1 MTTNNTTFDGRVAVV
16 TGAASGIG
24 EAAARRLAAEG
35 ASVALLARRAER
47 LEALAEELGPRALAL
62 PTDITDADAVHA
74 AARTVA
80 DRLGRVDLLV
90 NNAGVMLAAPFANGR
105 DDEWGRMLD
114 LNVRGL
120 LDVTRAFLPALLEGP
135 SDIVNVSSIGA
146 HVVFPGYAVY
156 GATKA
161 AVTQLGESLR
171 AELAG
176 RGVRVTT
183 IEPGLTATELGDHVE
198 DPGSRE
204 VLEGLFEQ
212 IPPLSAD
219 DVADLVA
226 YVASRPHHVNISPL
240 VVMPTRQAAMVTD

>member
-1 MTTNNTTFDGRVAVV
+1 VQ
-16 TGAASGIG
+16 
-24 EAAARRLAAEG
+24 AAAQ
-35 ASVALLARRAER
+35 
-47 LEALAEELGPRALAL
+47 
-62 PTDITDADAVHA
+62 
-74 AARTVA
+74 TVGE
-80 DRLGRVDLLV
+80 RLGRADLLV

-105 DDEWGRMLD
+105 DDEWGRMVD
-114 LNVRGL
+114 LNVRAV

-146 HVVFPGYAVY
+146 HTVFPGYAVY

-183 IEPGLTATELGDHVE
+183 IEPGLTSTELGEHVE
-198 DPGSRE
+198 HPESRA
-204 VLEGLFEQ
+204 VLDDLVDR

-226 YVASRPHHVNISPL
+226 YVISRPHHVNISPL
-240 VVMPTRQAAMVTD
+240 VVMPTRQAAMVS

>member
-1 MTTNNTTFDGRVAVV
+1 MTTNTNLEGRVAVV

-24 EAAARRLAAEG
+24 EAVARRFVAEG

-47 LEALAEELGPRALAL
+47 LESLAAELGPRALAL
-62 PTDITDADAVHA
+62 PTDVTDPGAVRA
-74 AARTVA
+74 AAGAVA
-80 DRLGRVDLLV
+80 DRLGRADLLV
-90 NNAGVMLAAPFANGR
+90 NNAGVMLAAPFDAGR

-114 LNVRGL
+114 LNLRGL

-183 IEPGLTATELGDHVE
+183 IEPGLTSTELGEHVE
-198 DPGSRE
+198 HPESRA
-204 VLEGLFEQ
+204 VLEDLQ
-212 IPPLSAD
+212 RQVPSLSAG

-226 YVASRPHHVNISPL
+226 YVTSRPQHVNISPL
-240 VVMPTRQAAMVTD
+240 VVMPTRQAAMAA